1 MSAKT
6 IFAGGN
12 STFLPALA
20 GIAGAP
26 PAITVST
33 LTASGAISAED
44 GLTVSDGLVVASG
57 GAIITAGGLTLPSGN
72 ISLLSGTISAVGAIS
87 SNGAISAGTTITAG
101 TGLTVSAG
109 GLQVVAG
116 GAEITTGGLTV
127 VDGGIDVNSG
137 GITSGTTIT
146 ATGDITTT
154 TGDITT
160 TDGTISTATGSMSCA
175 NLTAQKLS
183 GGIGALAGTID
194 VNLDAGATVSEVVTF
209 TNFAGSDVSAYI
221 ASYNNYAVALSL
233 LVTASYNAPNGSGTD
248 VNLTVYNFSTDNIT
262 TTVSYSIICM
272 N

>member
-33 LTASGAISAED
+33 LTASGAI
-44 GLTVSDGLVVASG
+44 ASE
-57 GAIITAGGLTLPSGN
+57 S
-72 ISLLSGTISAVGAIS
+72 SISANAFVANQS
-87 SNGAISAGTTITAG
+87 ISAGTTITAG
-101 TGLTVSAG
+101 TGLTVTAG
-109 GLQVVAG
+109 GIELPAG
-116 GAEITTGGLTV
+116 GITLD
-127 VDGGIDVNSG
+127 DGGIELSDGNIVITAG
-137 GITSGTTIT
+137 GITLNNGGITATNITATSALVAGTTIT

-209 TNFAGSDVSAYI
+209 PNFAGSDVSAYI
-221 ASYNNYAVALSL
+221 ASYNNQAVALSL
-233 LVTASYNAPNGSGTD
+233 LLSASYNAPNGSGTD
-248 VNLTVYNFSTDNIT
+248 VNLTVYNFSPDNIT